1 MGDNVQFHG
10 LTDDNIAKFK
20 PVLLDF
26 VNSYLKKNSDM
37 TTKEWLTEKLGQELP
52 DFAKETIEKY
62 SDEITDSISCLD
74 ASIAS
79 IDEAYKNGKNAEH
92 CLADK
97 VSENSL
103 GVDINEYGNK
113 LANISKTLDCTNE
126 QVLRTM
132 AAEDGKVRQT
142 FNSDSF
148 IAEQVHIKDFNHYA
162 DKEHSSYVAA
172 IQTSELGKKYGKDFF
187 DIAIQDKY
195 TGKILQKYQVKFGEA
210 VSETIEMV
218 KENQFWDQTIIVP
231 AEQVEEVRSAFPC
244 KNITDKIG
252 GINGITAESKPLMM
266 SMLDNYMQD
275 NNSTDIENWNNF
287 GVNSLLKSIAQ
298 KAIASGVLTAGL
310 TSGIERTAKIFK
322 GEKIDNSFELDK
334 AILTGDAT
342 GIKTAASGALAVCVE
357 KGLIKVL
364 PKKTPISVISSIA
377 AISIDNIR
385 TFHKVA
391 TGELTVKEALD
402 EMGRKTVA
410 AVYEMGWGKL
420 ANQFTTVALRCV
432 PVVGPYLNILVS
444 SGVIELT
451 SDQLKETVYN
461 GIRKIAPVAKSVI
474 KSIWNSAK
482 NTFASITNKVFNY
495 NWV

>member
-1 MGDNVQFHG
+1 MFNSIRFYG
-10 LTDDNIAKFK
+10 LTDDNIAEFK
-20 PVLLDF
+20 PVLFDF

-37 TTKEWLTEKLGQELP
+37 TTKDWLIWKLGQELP
-52 DFAKETIEKY
+52 DLSKETIEKY
-62 SDEITDSISCLD
+62 SNEIIESISCLNE
-74 ASIAS
+74 SFIS
-79 IDEAYKNGKNAEH
+79 VEEAYKNGKNAENW
-92 CLADK
+92 LVDK

-103 GVDINEYGNK
+103 GIDINEYGNK
-113 LANISKTLDCTNE
+113 LANIEKTLDCTNE
-126 QVLRTM
+126 QVLRTII
-132 AAEDGKVRQT
+132 AEDSKVRQT
-142 FNSDSF
+142 FNSNSF

-162 DKEHSSYVAA
+162 DKENSGYIAA

-187 DIAIQDKY
+187 DIVLKDKY
-195 TGKILQKYQVKFGEA
+195 TGKILQKYQVKFGETIP
-210 VSETIEMV
+210 ETIEMV
-218 KENQFWDQTIIVP
+218 KENEFVDQTIIVP
-231 AEQVEEVRSAFPC
+231 AEQVEEVRSAFPG

-252 GINGITAESKPLMM
+252 GIKGITVESKPLML
-266 SMLDNYMQD
+266 SMLERYMQD
-275 NNSTDIENWNNF
+275 NSTVTENWNNF
-287 GVNSLLKSIAQ
+287 VVNSLLKSIAQ
-298 KAIASGVLTAGL
+298 KAISSGVLTAGL

-334 AILTGDAT
+334 AILTDDAT

-364 PKKTPISVISSIA
+364 PKKTPLSVISSIA
-377 AISIDNIR
+377 AIGIDNIR

-391 TGELTVKEALD
+391 TGELTVREALD

-420 ANQFTTVALRCV
+420 ANQFTAVALRCI

-451 SDQLKETVYN
+451 SEKLKQTVYN
-461 GIRKIAPVAKSVI
+461 GIRKIAPVAKSII

-482 NTFASITNKVFNY
+482 NTLSTITHKAFNC
-495 NWV
+495 NWF